1 MGCIKKRKKPG
12 ASAPVGGNREG
23 GEDGVMVLRWNKLA
37 AHTDWW
43 AGDGLRECNWG
54 CHWGCC
60 STNCRG
66 LAEVE
71 KGKDSKH
78 TKLEQTP

>member
-1 MGCIKKRKKPG
+1 MGCIKKRKRPG

-23 GEDGVMVLRWNKLA
+23 GEDGVRVLRWNKLA

-43 AGDGLRECNWG
+43 AEDGLREWNWG

-71 KGKDSKH
+71 RKR
-78 TKLEQTP
+78 